1 MHIFIYFNMNY
12 EDINSKLKQLKIED
26 YIWIIYIGIII
37 LSWYSNSL
45 ERKYYIYNDIN
56 SKNNYQHIMII
67 IFIIL
72 VIVYLYFLKSSID
85 DIRNIKPSDS
95 PKKKRLVYLS
105 FIGSLFVALSG
116 FIFLYVAINNQDL
129 DVELAFN

>member
-1 MHIFIYFNMNY
+1 MNY
-12 EDINSKLKQLKIED
+12 EDINNKLKQLRTED

-45 ERKYYIYNDIN
+45 EREYYVYNNIN
-56 SKNNYQHIMII
+56 SKNKYQHIMIL

-85 DIRNIKPSDS
+85 DIKNLKPTDS
-95 PKKKRLVYLS
+95 KKKKRLVYLS
-105 FIGSLFVALSG
+105 FLGSLFVALSG
-116 FIFLYVAINNQDL
+116 FIFLYVSINNQDL